1 MLEFHLGLEGI
12 NPLKLVHIKNLSYS
26 IGIKSVLEKVNCSL
40 SEKKRIALR
49 GDNGSGKSTL
59 LRCIV
64 NYKMYGNS
72 FEWNQI
78 LSNELDTLSYLGH
91 ELGLYNSL
99 SMEENLRYFHSLSKS
114 PRSWK
119 SVQDMVKEFK
129 LHLRWDDPIHVFSR
143 GMKQKVALIRS
154 LIPRSHLLL
163 LDEPFTGLD
172 QTSQSQIR
180 ELLKAISQETTVL
193 AVVHEL
199 EDSFWEESL
208 FLEKGTIYDS
218 NAH

>member
-1 MLEFHLGLEGI
+1 LELI
-12 NPLKLVHIKNLSYS
+12 HIKNLSYS
-26 IGIKSVLEKVNCSL
+26 IGIKSVLEKVNCSI
-40 SEKKRIALR
+40 SQKKRIALR

-64 NYKMYGNS
+64 NYNMFENS
-72 FEWNQI
+72 IEWNKNI
-78 LSNELDTLSYLGH
+78 SMDLDPLSYLGH

-99 SMEENLRYFHSLSKS
+99 NMEENLRYFHSLSKT
-114 PRSWK
+114 PRPWEK
-119 SVQDMVKEFK
+119 IKEWVKEFK
-129 LHLRWDDPIHVFSR
+129 LHLRWDDPLHIFSR

-180 ELLKAISQETTVL
+180 DILKSISQETTVM
-193 AVVHEL
+193 AVVHDM
-199 EDSFWEESL
+199 EDPFWEESL
-208 FLEKGTIYDS
+208 FLEKGILYDS
-218 NAH
+218 NAS